1 MRHFTFNTFTS
12 HTTPHKQLEHYAMHL
27 HQDTVSLINYIQY
40 FAPNYK
46 ILNYSPGQSATYYS
60 TEKLIEDGYILPAR
74 VLSTEDYYNQN
85 FADENGNPNGESTL
99 IIFPN
104 KLELHEGLLN
114 RFPEYDK
121 SRLGVL
127 LYYGNQ
133 EDIGLR
139 DETINDMT
147 YYFLSEDIL
156 QLDYIEPQYIWHHN
170 SQDLSLFDIRL
181 NTSAENTQFYGDD
194 FRISSAL
201 NYFLPYAP
209 SRLQRF
215 EPAHIIVS
223 MAMPENEP
231 NQSTSKVRTDP
242 NNYLICRFAAAGT
255 YYHNTNMNTWTY
267 SEKATDLYG
276 ESVVVT
282 FTPCQLRYHTTDSCS
297 WPAWSYSQF
306 YDAYRYRNNNYDFAI
321 QTSAGAVWTSQILS
335 HKLIYS
341 NQIDANT
348 CYYDTFMCDDSS
360 KITLAN
366 VDSHHIPR
374 YTINIEKANTWDL
387 DCVET
392 VLW

>member
-12 HTTPHKQLEHYAMHL
+12 STTPHKQIEHYAAQL
-27 HQDTVSLINYIQY
+27 HQDIVSLIGYIQY

-60 TEKLIEDGYILPAR
+60 NEKLIEDGYILPAR
-74 VLSTEDYYNQN
+74 VLSAEDYYNQK
-85 FADENGNPNGESTL
+85 FVDESGNPNGESTL

-127 LYYGNQ
+127 LCYGNTD
-133 EDIGLR
+133 DIGLLSSPSG
-139 DETINDMT
+139 E
-147 YYFLSEDIL
+147 YFLSDAVLEYNYAKPQYVWHHSSQDISLSDICLNNTTEDI
-156 QLDYIEPQYIWHHN
+156 QC
-170 SQDLSLFDIRL
+170 
-181 NTSAENTQFYGDD
+181 YGDD
-194 FRISSAL
+194 FRISSSL
-201 NYFLPYAP
+201 NYYLPYAP

-215 EPAHIIVS
+215 APAHIIVS

-231 NQSTSKVRTDP
+231 NQSMSKMRIDP

-255 YYHNTNMNTWTY
+255 YYHNTHMNTWTY

-282 FTPCQLRYHTTDSCS
+282 FAPYQLRYHTTDACN
-297 WPAWSYSQF
+297 WPTLSYSQF

-321 QTSAGAVWTSQILS
+321 QTMAGAVWASQILS
-335 HKLIYS
+335 HKLIYR

-348 CYYDTFMCDDSS
+348 CHYDTFMCDDSS

>member
-12 HTTPHKQLEHYAMHL
+12 NTTPHKQIEHYAVQL
-27 HQDTVSLINYIQY
+27 HQNIVSLIDYIQY

-46 ILNYSPGQSATYYS
+46 ILNYSPGHSATYYS
-60 TEKLIEDGYILPAR
+60 NEKLIEDGYILPAR

-85 FADENGNPNGESTL
+85 FVDANENPNGESTL

-127 LYYGNQ
+127 LYYGEQ
-133 EDIGLR
+133 DEIGLK
-139 DETINDMT
+139 EKKINDMT
-147 YYFLSEDIL
+147 YYFLSEDML
-156 QLDYIEPQYIWHHN
+156 QLDYIEPQYIWHYN

-181 NTSAENTQFYGDD
+181 NAGTENTQFYGDD

-223 MAMPENEP
+223 MAMPENEL
-231 NQSTSKVRTDP
+231 NQSTSKVRTNP

-255 YYHNTNMNTWTY
+255 YYHNTDMNT
-267 SEKATDLYG
+267 
-276 ESVVVT
+276 
-282 FTPCQLRYHTTDSCS
+282 
-297 WPAWSYSQF
+297 
-306 YDAYRYRNNNYDFAI
+306 
-321 QTSAGAVWTSQILS
+321 
-335 HKLIYS
+335 
-341 NQIDANT
+341 
-348 CYYDTFMCDDSS
+348 
-360 KITLAN
+360 
-366 VDSHHIPR
+366 
-374 YTINIEKANTWDL
+374 
-387 DCVET
+387 
-392 VLW
+392 